1 MLRYLRA
8 VQMMKQII
16 EDNNLTVMA
25 TIARYAA
32 AYEAIAK
39 LDWWDKSKRSVTR
52 HSTSLLA
59 LTHSHTAAPGPSS
72 SRARISATSRATLA
86 AMSTS
91 RPSSRTRSSGTSR
104 RASSRSRKSTRA
116 RLRLRI
122 ASRASRLPL
131 GSTRAAPS
139 GPSRTSR
146 RSRDTTTAASSRC
159 MLMDTSSSVF
169 CRKRIIQQSAD
180 SGICLGS

>member
-39 LDWWDKSKRSVTR
+39 LDWWDKSKRSVAHHPTF
-52 HSTSLLA
+52 SLA
-59 LTHSHTAAPGPSS
+59 LTYPNITAPGPLSN
-72 SRARISATSRATLA
+72 RARTSATSRATSA
-86 AMSTS
+86 ATLTS

-104 RASSRSRKSTRA
+104 PASSRSRRSTRA
-116 RLRLRI
+116 RSRPKT
-122 ASRASRLPL
+122 ASRASRLPP

-139 GPSRTSR
+139 APSRTSLH
-146 RSRDTTTAASSRC
+146 SRDTTTAASSRC
-159 MLMDTSSSVF
+159 MPMDTNLSKF
-169 CRKRIIQQSAD
+169 CAHSRFRR
-180 SGICLGS
+180 LTRLF